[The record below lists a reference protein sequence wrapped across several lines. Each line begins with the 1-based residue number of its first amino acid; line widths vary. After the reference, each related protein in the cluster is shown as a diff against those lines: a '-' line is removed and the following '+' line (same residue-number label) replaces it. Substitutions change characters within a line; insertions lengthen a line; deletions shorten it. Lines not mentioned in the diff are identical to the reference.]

1 MISTGGR
8 ARSRDLSASP
18 TMPMMS
24 PQWVEMAGFARIWS
38 TKRAS
43 STAVMVWVPPTGT
56 MAVSAS
62 DEIRVSRVVDLRRAD
77 GESET
82 DQAAGLGMERLGHVV
97 RPGGLCGDPPDSY
110 PVPRFKGAKVT
121 LKAAYRIGR
130 RIFPEPV
137 EVLGAEVVVMAVADQ
152 DEIGGRFARWFP
164 GGYIMTKSAS
174 MRILETLEW

>member
-121 LKAAYRIGR
+121 LKGPPTVSGVESFRSLSRSSGRKWSSWPWLIRMRSAAGL
-130 RIFPEPV
+130 PV
-137 EVLGAEVVVMAVADQ
+137 GFQGA
-152 DEIGGRFARWFP
+152 I
-164 GGYIMTKSAS
+164 
-174 MRILETLEW
+174 